1 MQRDFNNRDFE
12 HFIKQNADQYRMF
25 PSEKV
30 WQGIDNALH
39 TRRKWYGFGLAL
51 LLLLTGTAVTL
62 VMVSNSG
69 KKQTDKSIAS
79 LIPVKEEKSPDIA
92 IQKSNKP
99 SPAVLVS
106 NPATTT
112 KFTIPLLDQS
122 GSVFPLET
130 GTATSEKPV
139 ESSVVQ
145 TSPVTVSIPAK
156 VTGESIVSGLVQ
168 KTTSL
173 VSTQT
178 NSSANNILL
187 ANPGLSLPVVVNNT
201 TVTDDVQVQKQEEV
215 ANKTFQ
221 QNDIYPL
228 SIESVINSYQPSF
241 AKAKKFTMQFYIA
254 PNISYRKLSK
264 NDKFLES
271 AAGNGTIP
279 VYAAYSD
286 INNFVSHKPDMG
298 LELGFTGK
306 YALSQS
312 LKLRAGIQFNVS
324 RYDIKAAYGEQREA
338 ATIALDGGNFGVSQS
353 ITRQTNYRNA
363 SGNNANWLKNLYYS
377 VSLPIG
383 DEFTFKSKDKTHFG
397 VAATIQPTYIIKDR
411 AYLITT
417 DYKNYVEVP
426 SLVRKV
432 NMNTSFE
439 AFVAYSTGN
448 INWQVGPQV
457 RYQLQSSFKAT
468 YPFKENLF
476 DFGLKVGLQL
486 NR

>member
-12 HFIKQNADQYRMF
+12 QFVKQNADQYRMF

-39 TRRKWYGFGLAL
+39 TRRRWYGFGFAL

-62 VMVSNSG
+62 VMVSNSEN
-69 KKQTDKSIAS
+69 KQPKKSIAS
-79 LIPVKEEKSPDIA
+79 LTPPKEEKASDIL
-92 IQKSNKP
+92 IEKNTKP
-99 SPAVLVS
+99 APALLVS
-106 NPATTT
+106 NTVTPVTFAV
-112 KFTIPLLDQS
+112 PLLTQP
-122 GSVFPLET
+122 GSVFPSET
-130 GTATSEKPV
+130 ANAEKIIEPTLTETNSGIVSTAAKATLGEL
-139 ESSVVQ
+139 
-145 TSPVTVSIPAK
+145 PVTNSVQKRSNPVATQLTNK
-156 VTGESIVSGLVQ
+156 TNIVSSGSPLFITPNNTVI
-168 KTTSL
+168 TTD
-173 VSTQT
+173 VPKQRTEE
-178 NSSANNILL
+178 
-187 ANPGLSLPVVVNNT
+187 GLSQPNT
-201 TVTDDVQVQKQEEV
+201 QS
-215 ANKTFQ
+215 
-221 QNDIYPL
+221 DIYPL
-228 SIESVINSYQPSF
+228 TIESVLNSYQPF
-241 AKAKKFTMQFYIA
+241 VKGKKFTMQFYIA

-264 NDKFLES
+264 NDKFLET

-306 YALSQS
+306 YALTQS
-312 LKLRAGIQFNVS
+312 LKLRAGVQFNVS
-324 RYDIKAAYGEQREA
+324 RYDIKAAYDEQRES
-338 ATIALDGGNFGVSQS
+338 ATIALDGGNFGANQS

-383 DEFTFKSKDKTHFG
+383 AELTFKSKDNTHFG
-397 VAATIQPTYIIKDR
+397 IAASIQPTYIIKDR

-448 INWQVGPQV
+448 INWQIGPQV
-457 RYQLQSSFKAT
+457 RYQLQSSFKAK

-476 DFGLKVGLQL
+476 DFGLKVGIQL

>member
-1 MQRDFNNRDFE
+1 MQRDFNNKDFE
-12 HFIKQNADQYRMF
+12 QFVKQNADQYRMF

-39 TRRKWYGFGLAL
+39 TRRRWYGFGFAL

-62 VMVSNSG
+62 VMVSNSEN
-69 KKQTDKSIAS
+69 KPTEKSIAS
-79 LIPVKEEKSPDIA
+79 LTPAKEEKAAAVA
-92 IQKSNKP
+92 IEKNTKP
-99 SPAVLVS
+99 TPAFSVS
-106 NPATTT
+106 NTVTPVTFAV
-112 KFTIPLLDQS
+112 PLLDQS

-130 GTATSEKPV
+130 ASKDKTIDSPLSETNPAA
-139 ESSVVQ
+139 
-145 TSPVTVSIPAK
+145 VSTPAK
-156 VTGESIVSGLVQ
+156 TTLGEAPVAIPVQ
-168 KTTSL
+168 QMINA

-178 NSSANNILL
+178 NNNYTPV
-187 ANPGLSLPVVVNNT
+187 ASHGLPLFVATNDPIIIT
-201 TVTDDVQVQKQEEV
+201 DVQKQKQEEV
-215 ANKTFQ
+215 TSQ
-221 QNDIYPL
+221 PRQHNDIYPL
-228 SIESVINSYQPSF
+228 TIESVINSYQPSA
-241 AKAKKFTMQFYIA
+241 AKGKKFSMQFYIA

-264 NDKFLES
+264 NDKFLET

-306 YALSQS
+306 YALTQG
-312 LKLRAGIQFNVS
+312 LKLRAGVQFNVS
-324 RYDIKAAYGEQREA
+324 RYDIKAAYDVQRES
-338 ATIALDGGNFGVSQS
+338 ATIALDGGNFGVNQS

-383 DEFTFKSKDKTHFG
+383 AEFTFKSKDKTHFG

-432 NMNTSFE
+432 NVNTAFE

-457 RYQLQSSFKAT
+457 RYQLQSSFKAK
-468 YPFKENLF
+468 YPFTENLF
-476 DFGLKVGLQL
+476 DFGLKVGIQL